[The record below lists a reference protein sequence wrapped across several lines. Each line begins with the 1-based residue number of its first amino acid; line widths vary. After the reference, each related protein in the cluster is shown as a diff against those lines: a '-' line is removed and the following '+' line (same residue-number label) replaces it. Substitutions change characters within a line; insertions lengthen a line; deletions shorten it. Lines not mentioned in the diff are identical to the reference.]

1 MYSPIR
7 SCLRQG
13 LLIRARLKP
22 QSCGHFLR
30 LGGKCKQTYASTGSY
45 NPATVTV
52 WVTLGGR
59 LFMFTPQTQKV
70 YRTATNLRFQPS
82 SIHKPCLYL
91 HFDKDQPPKNDVPN
105 QKKKHFKH
113 FFTNLHNLYTAHCS
127 ICTFLVGTCMA
138 VNCQDLPDQI
148 IGYLPNR
155 PSYIPVFS

>member
-1 MYSPIR
+1 MNFYLSYLYTK
-7 SCLRQG
+7 SQQLANSMQG

-82 SIHKPCLYL
+82 SIHKPWFFSYNYFSGIFQSGGGHKGVEKNQQKTRHASFFRSPLL
-91 HFDKDQPPKNDVPN
+91 RGRKVKPWWSAEVTHPK
-105 QKKKHFKH
+105 KRKC
-113 FFTNLHNLYTAHCS
+113 A
-127 ICTFLVGTCMA
+127 I
-138 VNCQDLPDQI
+138 
-148 IGYLPNR
+148 
-155 PSYIPVFS
+155 